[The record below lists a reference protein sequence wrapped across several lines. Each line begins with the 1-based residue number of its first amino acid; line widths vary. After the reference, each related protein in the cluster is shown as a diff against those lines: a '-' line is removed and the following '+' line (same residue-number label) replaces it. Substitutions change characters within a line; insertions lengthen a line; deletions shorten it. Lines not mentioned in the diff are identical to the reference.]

1 MDRLTDRLGK
11 RNGGTIMGRQV
22 FIIIRKLIFII
33 LISLVSFLMEDVNV
47 WAGEI
52 PSSKVLIE
60 QEIEKLEKTKEQ
72 MSRKGVDYLKK
83 IEVDDEIY
91 FLKKCLASID
101 LVALAKER
109 YENAIDKTSFAKYV
123 GIYDSLSIASRVMVE
138 CLPDETREE
147 FLDWYLEARLE
158 MSNIS
163 RNLGLESEEESKDNA
178 HRDSDIIQ
186 EAELELDAL
195 VKKALSESL
204 QDINSIEPNGFLY
217 GILVKCQKLH
227 DNLNDALNES
237 IDLVDLD
244 EVIIKAQKTMQII
257 KNRQSLKYN
266 LWAEKIVRSIDINKK
281 YDADEASYLYK
292 KLGLIDLNLIF
303 EPSLARAIT
312 ERMYFLY
319 DQIKTEQQKARV
331 RYESIFLLDERKGL
345 NDF

>member
-1 MDRLTDRLGK
+1 M
-11 RNGGTIMGRQV
+11 
-22 FIIIRKLIFII
+22 
-33 LISLVSFLMEDVNV
+33 VSFLMEDVNV

-109 YENAIDKTSFAKYV
+109 YENAVDKTSFAKYV

-138 CLPDETREE
+138 CLPEETREE

-163 RNLGLESEEESKDNA
+163 RNLGLVSEEESKDNA
-178 HRDSDIIQ
+178 HHDSDIIQ

-204 QDINSIEPNGFLY
+204 QDINSIEPNGFF
-217 GILVKCQKLH
+217 VW
-227 DNLNDALNES
+227 
-237 IDLVDLD
+237 DL
-244 EVIIKAQKTMQII
+244 
-257 KNRQSLKYN
+257 S
-266 LWAEKIVRSIDINKK
+266 
-281 YDADEASYLYK
+281 
-292 KLGLIDLNLIF
+292 
-303 EPSLARAIT
+303 
-312 ERMYFLY
+312 
-319 DQIKTEQQKARV
+319 
-331 RYESIFLLDERKGL
+331 
-345 NDF
+345 

>member
-1 MDRLTDRLGK
+1 
-11 RNGGTIMGRQV
+11 MGRQV

-47 WAGEI
+47 WAGEN

-109 YENAIDKTSFAKYV
+109 YENAVDKTSFAKYV

-138 CLPDETREE
+138 CLPEETREE

-163 RNLGLESEEESKDNA
+163 RNLGLVSEEESKDNA
-178 HRDSDIIQ
+178 HHDSDIIQ

-227 DNLNDALNES
+227 DNLNDALNKS

-244 EVIIKAQKTMQII
+244 DAIIKAQKTIQII

-266 LWAEKIVRSIDINKK
+266 LWAEKIVRSVDINKK

-312 ERMYFLY
+312 ERMYILY